1 MSAKKAGRT
10 AGESDILATLKFDRP
25 PIFFG
30 TTTDPGCVK
39 LVDKNKGFGANLPNF
54 KEFDEL
60 ATSMKATTIKDL
72 DDWLVS
78 MTSHLDSNDPAQRLI
93 EIIATMG
100 HGLCIKLLDTMATS
114 YRSYHIVCRYSAKDS
129 WLLVGRSTA
138 IIFIHLKSIRARA
151 MNLDDV
157 RSARAKATVIWTMM
171 QSLMALKQILDTG
184 VQSHPVVMKEI
195 LEFQLEHR
203 VDASQLKAVEDLV
216 DTVKAQVKQ
225 CIASS
230 AKADKATAALTEKI
244 TKITQEVGNLKTE
257 IKKKEPKKG

>member
-1 MSAKKAGRT
+1 
-10 AGESDILATLKFDRP
+10 
-25 PIFFG
+25 
-30 TTTDPGCVK
+30 
-39 LVDKNKGFGANLPNF
+39 
-54 KEFDEL
+54 
-60 ATSMKATTIKDL
+60 
-72 DDWLVS
+72 
-78 MTSHLDSNDPAQRLI
+78 
-93 EIIATMG
+93 
-100 HGLCIKLLDTMATS
+100 
-114 YRSYHIVCRYSAKDS
+114 
-129 WLLVGRSTA
+129 
-138 IIFIHLKSIRARA
+138 LKSIRARA

-157 RSARAKATVIWTMM
+157 RSSRAKATVIWTMM

-216 DTVKAQVKQ
+216 DTVKAQVKE

>member
-1 MSAKKAGRT
+1 
-10 AGESDILATLKFDRP
+10 
-25 PIFFG
+25 
-30 TTTDPGCVK
+30 
-39 LVDKNKGFGANLPNF
+39 
-54 KEFDEL
+54 
-60 ATSMKATTIKDL
+60 
-72 DDWLVS
+72 
-78 MTSHLDSNDPAQRLI
+78 
-93 EIIATMG
+93 
-100 HGLCIKLLDTMATS
+100 
-114 YRSYHIVCRYSAKDS
+114 
-129 WLLVGRSTA
+129 
-138 IIFIHLKSIRARA
+138 

-171 QSLMALKQILDTG
+171 QSLMTLKQILDTG

-216 DTVKAQVKQ
+216 DTVKAQVKE